1 MAKDVAPDEAPV
13 LEQELGTLEVAEGV
27 FHDLFAEAIA
37 NVPGVAS
44 VSRTSGGLF
53 GRGGDSVRVERGAG
67 EVAFSVAVS
76 VHYDVNIPRVAGQLR
91 DEASRVVEALTGY
104 KVRAVNVTIDHILPP
119 RPPTAEEREQT
130 IGEDLPAIPPV
141 PDEE

>member
-1 MAKDVAPDEAPV
+1 MGKDVAPDETPV
-13 LEQELGTLEVAEGV
+13 LKQELGTLEVAEEV

-76 VHYDVNIPRVAGQLR
+76 VHYDVNIPQVAGQLR
-91 DEASRVVEALTGY
+91 EEASRIVEALTGY

-119 RPPTAEEREQT
+119 QPPIAEEQAQPT
-130 IGEDLPAIPPV
+130 GEDIPDIPPV